1 MARQP
6 KLRRQQID
14 MKINAQW
21 FRSLFKALRGGRT
34 PKQAAAFEAE
44 RERLDRIR
52 NPRDWAGK

>member
-1 MARQP
+1 MV
-6 KLRRQQID
+6 RQQKLQRQQLD
-14 MKINAQW
+14 MKIDAVW
-21 FRSLFKALRGGRT
+21 FRNLIKALRRGRS